1 MKNLNQH
8 IENLKLAERN
18 RCITL
23 ADELF
28 FNDIMP
34 VDKLIAITHEN
45 IIESINK
52 MAFWA
57 TYQYTHQIKAK
68 FLDEKKL
75 VADHDKRND
84 FIKGLRSK
92 IQDELDVANIGN
104 ITLLIEYKD
113 YEKPY
118 TIDIK
123 FTLNT

>member
-8 IENLKLAERN
+8 IENLKIAERN
-18 RCITL
+18 RCIAV
-23 ADELF
+23 ADDLF

-45 IIESINK
+45 LIESINK

-68 FLDEKKL
+68 LLDEKQL
-75 VADHDKRND
+75 VADHAKRND
-84 FIKGLRSK
+84 FIKGLRFK
-92 IQDELDVANIGN
+92 IQDELDIANIGN
-104 ITLLIEYKD
+104 ITLLVEYKD